1 MKLINILFI
10 LGIVKEALFAEA
22 NGQEVVITSP
32 KALQDSISTKDTF
45 VASSMTVRDGL
56 FSNTTVI
63 TLSRKDPN
71 WCANSTIFGHPDIL
85 SGKIYNMTSSRP
97 CKNYIGGR
105 EVASTM
111 GNPFLTYTG
120 CSPSGCIWCVDTIQ
134 TIYGFDYVPCTES
147 QQKAISSSSFRSF
160 RLLRRLSH

>member
-56 FSNTTVI
+56 FTNTTVI
-63 TLSRKDPN
+63 TL
-71 WCANSTIFGHPDIL
+71 FEE
-85 SGKIYNMTSSRP
+85 RP
-97 CKNYIGGR
+97 KLVCKLHN
-105 EVASTM
+105 
-111 GNPFLTYTG
+111 
-120 CSPSGCIWCVDTIQ
+120 
-134 TIYGFDYVPCTES
+134 
-147 QQKAISSSSFRSF
+147 
-160 RLLRRLSH
+160 LRTPRYSIRQDLQHDKQ